1 MKTVPF
7 FTPTASLMAVALG
20 SFPLMAEESHRHT
33 APDAVSQDDTVMV
46 VTAPVV
52 SPLEVV
58 TSPKTPR
65 QPVPASD
72 GSDYLKTIGF
82 LANQKRRHQRR
93 SRFSRHVWLAAEAV
107 NQ

>member
-72 GSDYLKTIGF
+72 GSDYLKTIKVSRKSETAAPTAIPF
-82 LANQKRRHQRR
+82 FAACLARG
-93 SRFSRHVWLAAEAV
+93 
-107 NQ
+107 